1 MDKYEQALK
10 YEIFKNKEYWF
21 LDNIIKQSN
30 IVFDI
35 WWHLGYFSEYCLE
48 INQSL
53 IIHFFEP
60 VKESFE
66 KAQNR
71 INHMDI
77 YWNNSAI
84 MDKNG
89 ISEFFI
95 NSEKTMQSSF
105 FNKNFLNPMWVQTNV
120 IIEKLDEY
128 IDNREIDRINLM
140 KIDIEWSEFDV
151 IRNMWNDYL
160 NMIDNICIEYH
171 ILDQNFPK
179 KLDIMID
186 KLNYIYKYLDI
197 IPNKYTDK
205 VWYIFARK

>member
-1 MDKYEQALK
+1 
-10 YEIFKNKEYWF
+10 
-21 LDNIIKQSN
+21 
-30 IVFDI
+30 
-35 WWHLGYFSEYCLE
+35 
-48 INQSL
+48 
-53 IIHFFEP
+53 
-60 VKESFE
+60 
-66 KAQNR
+66 
-71 INHMDI
+71 MDI